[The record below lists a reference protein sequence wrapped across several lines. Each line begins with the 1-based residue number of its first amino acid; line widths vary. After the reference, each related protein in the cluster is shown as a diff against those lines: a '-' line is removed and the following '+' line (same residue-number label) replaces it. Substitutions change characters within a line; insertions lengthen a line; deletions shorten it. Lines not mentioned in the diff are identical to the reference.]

1 MDSKKFISEMLHN
14 IADQSVAN
22 ILRAILFDEDNKIDW
37 ENAKYIIKKYM
48 PEVEI

>member
-1 MDSKKFISEMLHN
+1 MDSKKFISEMLNN
-14 IADQSVAN
+14 ITDQSIAN

-37 ENAKYIIKKYM
+37 ENAKSVIKKHM